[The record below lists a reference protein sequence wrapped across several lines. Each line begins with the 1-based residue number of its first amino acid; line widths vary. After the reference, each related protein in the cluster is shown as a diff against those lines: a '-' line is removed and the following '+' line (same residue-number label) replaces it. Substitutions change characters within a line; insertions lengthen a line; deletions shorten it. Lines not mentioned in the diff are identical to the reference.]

1 MSQKERN
8 IITSINMF
16 KVEDSF
22 KQQKVIKMLIDATQQ
37 ILVKH
42 DGFISSRIQK
52 SLDGM
57 SIVSIVEWEN
67 KDSIEKMFNDPDAII
82 HMNDIAAMAKVDRS
96 LYEIV
101 FTEEKT
107 SNTSQKKNK
116 MTYNSYSLII
126 IKGIY
131 KFE

>member
-107 SNTSQKKNK
+107 SNTSQKKK
-116 MTYNSYSLII
+116 QDDL
-126 IKGIY
+126 
-131 KFE
+131 